1 MKKDINLL
9 PQLKEE
15 SDKEKKIKKYLT
27 VGSPIILVLY
37 GLLLV
42 VVYIYWNIQISAA
55 NDINNKISGAEK
67 SISEQK
73 EVESLYRGTKTKI
86 SGVSQLLGQHLNY
99 AQIIAHIEQIAPA
112 DISLTSLVI
121 KDDGTI
127 EISLQASNSV
137 ILAAFINALLDNNS
151 GGKYFSHAKLTSL
164 VFSADGTYLFSLSFQ
179 SNPKS

>member
-55 NDINNKISGAEK
+55 NDINNKINGAEK

-99 AQIIAHIEQIAPA
+99 AQIITYIEQIAPA
-112 DISLTSLVI
+112 DISLTNLTI

-127 EISLQASNSV
+127 EISLQTPNSSV
-137 ILAAFINALLDNNS
+137 LSSFINALLDVNS
-151 GGKYFSHAKLTSL
+151 GGRYFSHAKLTSL

-179 SNPKS
+179 LNPES